1 MSIRSAVRRIAPAGL
16 RRRALSAVVESPISA
31 IAARTLPHTFR
42 LEGCKFFAEGVA
54 AADPR
59 TFLMMLAGSHE
70 SSERRLALATFCSD
84 WPIVDLGAGIG
95 TVSVTS
101 ARALG
106 IPFVVACEPN
116 PDAWANLRRNMAV
129 NQVDGVA
136 VRAGIWYSGG
146 RPTLTGTEGYW
157 VGARMEGGD
166 ERKLGDEGLVGI
178 DVPVIT
184 LRELVERYLPESA
197 PFQLLCDIEG
207 TEWSLMSSEADL
219 LAQRCKRL
227 VVEVHA
233 DPRAGSD
240 PADTSTD
247 ALLRHADDLLVPLGF
262 RRVASESVVAAYIS
276 LR

>member
-1 MSIRSAVRRIAPAGL
+1 MSVRTAARRLLPAGL
-16 RRRALSAVVESPISA
+16 RRRALSALVQSPIST
-31 IAARTLPHTFR
+31 IVARTLPHRFR
-42 LEGCKFFAEGVA
+42 LDGCMFFAEGVA

-70 SSERRLALATFCSD
+70 SSERRLALATFSPD
-84 WPIVDLGAGIG
+84 WPVVDLGAGIG
-95 TVSVTS
+95 TVSVIS

-106 IPFVVACEPN
+106 IPFIVACEPN

-157 VGARMEGGD
+157 VGARMEEAD
-166 ERKLGDEGLVGI
+166 ERNLPEVGPGGG
-178 DVPVIT
+178 VPVTT
-184 LRELVERYLPESA
+184 LRNLVERYLPESS

-207 TEWSLMSSEADL
+207 MEWSLMSSEADL
-219 LAQRCKRL
+219 LAERCKRL

-233 DPRAGSD
+233 DPRAESD
-240 PADTSTD
+240 PADASTD
-247 ALLRHADDLLVPLGF
+247 ALLGHADELLLPLGF
-262 RRVASESVVAAYIS
+262 RRVASESVVAAYRS